1 MKYALVIVEAEA
13 ELSALSDVERDFHD
27 IVRWFA
33 DIRAQRRV
41 IASGRLEPRRTART
55 VSWRERAPVVTDGP
69 FLEAKESIAGVVILD
84 VESDAAA
91 IDVAKSWPSKRGY
104 RIEVRP
110 ISQATYEG
118 SEPGAD

>member
-1 MKYALVIVEAEA
+1 MKYALVIVEDEA
-13 ELSALSDVERDFHD
+13 ELSSLSDAERDFHE

-33 DIRAQRRV
+33 DLRGQRKV
-41 IASGRLEPRRTART
+41 IASGRLEPRGTART
-55 VSWRERAPVVTDGP
+55 VSWKDRDPVVTDGP
-69 FLEAKESIAGVVILD
+69 FIEAKETIAGVVLLD

-91 IDVAKSWPSKRGY
+91 FDIAKSWPSRRGY

-118 SEPGAD
+118 C

>member
-1 MKYALVIVEAEA
+1 MKYALVIVEDEA
-13 ELSALSDVERDFHD
+13 ELSWLSDAERDFHE

-33 DIRAQRRV
+33 DLRGQRKV

-55 VSWRERAPVVTDGP
+55 VSWKDRDPVVTDGP
-69 FLEAKESIAGVVILD
+69 FIEAKETIAGVVLLD

-91 IDVAKSWPSKRGY
+91 VDIAKSWPSRRGY

-110 ISQATYEG
+110 ISQATYDG
-118 SEPGAD
+118 C